1 MYTCTHV
8 CMYTCIRVNMHTR
21 IHVYIYERSP
31 LRRTHLDRVQVL
43 VIADGVLDRARAAVR
58 ERGDEI
64 VPRSAAAQRP
74 QLLPHRAQHLLPARV
89 AAGRDN
95 DVRALLRERDRR
107 RQPQPG
113 GACAGAGAVRQGPGA
128 LVTSALHVLAARPD
142 QGAGRQAGGSLMG
155 VHTPSHRSL
164 TVHCPHAPPVMM
176 TTRPVCAR
184 MSSSPNRLPDHP
196 AVRLWSQLIVTLQ
209 PHFLCPTLGLEVT
222 YPDTGTGSW
231 RVGGEA
237 AAGARPSRPSRQHQ
251 GQQQRQ
257 PLRDGH
263 AGQCRE

>member
-1 MYTCTHV
+1 
-8 CMYTCIRVNMHTR
+8 MYTCIRVNMHTR

-43 VIADGVLDRARAAVR
+43 VIADGVLDRASAAVR

-196 AVRLWSQLIVTLQ
+196 AVRLWSQLIFTLQ
-209 PHFLCPTLGLEVT
+209 THFLCPTG
-222 YPDTGTGSW
+222 
-231 RVGGEA
+231 
-237 AAGARPSRPSRQHQ
+237 
-251 GQQQRQ
+251 
-257 PLRDGH
+257 
-263 AGQCRE
+263 

>member
-43 VIADGVLDRARAAVR
+43 VIADGVLDRASAAVR

-196 AVRLWSQLIVTLQ
+196 AVRLWSQLILHRLQ
-209 PHFLCPTLGLEVT
+209 PHFLCPT
-222 YPDTGTGSW
+222 GSN
-231 RVGGEA
+231 
-237 AAGARPSRPSRQHQ
+237 
-251 GQQQRQ
+251 
-257 PLRDGH
+257 
-263 AGQCRE
+263 